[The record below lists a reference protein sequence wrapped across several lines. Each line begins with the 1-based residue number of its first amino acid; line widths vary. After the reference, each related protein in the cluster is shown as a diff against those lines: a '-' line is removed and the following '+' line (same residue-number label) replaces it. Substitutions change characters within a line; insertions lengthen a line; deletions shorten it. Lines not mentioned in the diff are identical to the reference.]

1 MSDKSNIC
9 LPGNNST
16 LRATAKSSEMDFIT
30 SLQVA
35 EITGRLHSNVMR
47 DIRNL
52 LKQLDNQRQFVFELS
67 YREQQQ
73 PNGGVKRVPY
83 YRLTKKD
90 CLLLASGYNAKLRAK
105 IIDRWEV
112 LEMEKRSGGFA
123 VPQSFSEALQLAA
136 DQAKQIELLE
146 MSNSRQEQTIK
157 EQAPKVEYYDTT
169 LQSVNT
175 MTTTQIAKE
184 LGMAAHKLNKLLK
197 QAGVIF
203 RQSRMWMLKQ
213 PYAGW
218 DISETRT
225 QTFTRSDGK
234 VGTSMYTVWNERG
247 RRFIHALHDS
257 GFNVRTASKLLE
269 KGGAA

>member
-1 MSDKSNIC
+1 MKAKITDDMKETRLIAAAQSMS
-9 LPGNNST
+9 
-16 LRATAKSSEMDFIT
+16 
-30 SLQVA
+30 SLQIA
-35 EITGRLHSNVMR
+35 EITGKRHDAILR

-52 LKQLDNQRQFVFELS
+52 LAQGVAAHNFVETSYVDKSNRQNIC
-67 YREQQQ
+67 Y
-73 PNGGVKRVPY
+73 N
-83 YRLTKKD
+83 LTKKG
-90 CLLLASGYNAKLRAK
+90 CLILASGYNAKLRER
-105 IIDRWEV
+105 IIDRWEE
-112 LEMEKRSGGFA
+112 LEMEKRNGGFA
-123 VPQSFSEALQLAA
+123 VPKSFSEALQLAA

-146 MSNSRQEQTIK
+146 TANSRQEQTIK

-203 RQSRMWMLKQ
+203 RQSGMWMLKQ

-225 QTFTRSDGK
+225 QTYTRSDGK

-247 RRFIHALHDS
+247 RRFIHALHDN
-257 GFNVRTASKLLE
+257 GFNVRTASKLFE
-269 KGGAA
+269 KGDAA